1 MSTTRKEQIL
11 EMIFESVDSKIA
23 TTAPLKKIF
32 KKNELDEIL
41 EYVYEIFWREKFN
54 PNEKE
59 IAKEIKEYLEIQIKA
74 NSK

>member
-23 TTAPLKKIF
+23 TTVPLKKIF

-59 IAKEIKEYLEIQIKA
+59 IAKEIKDYLEIQIKA

>member
-23 TTAPLKKIF
+23 TTVPLKKIF

>member
-1 MSTTRKEQIL
+1 MSTTRKDQIL

-23 TTAPLKKIF
+23 TTVPLKKIF
-32 KKNELDEIL
+32 KKKELDEIL
-41 EYVYEIFWREKFN
+41 EYIYEIFWREKFN